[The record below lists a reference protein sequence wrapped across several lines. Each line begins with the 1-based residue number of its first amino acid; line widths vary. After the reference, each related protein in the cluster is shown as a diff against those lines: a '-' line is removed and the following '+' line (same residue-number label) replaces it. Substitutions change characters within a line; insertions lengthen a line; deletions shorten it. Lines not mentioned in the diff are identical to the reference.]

1 MLEYVLN
8 APWAVYNSALD
19 LAFTFCSHRA
29 SKSASSESI
38 KPLKS
43 FHDHAQSP
51 APVHDPLGSQKYVG
65 PFCSFP

>member
-8 APWAVYNSALD
+8 APWAVYNSTLD
-19 LAFTFCSHRA
+19 LVFTFCSHRA

-43 FHDHAQSP
+43 FMVMHKALH
-51 APVHDPLGSQKYVG
+51 L
-65 PFCSFP
+65 FMTL